1 MTIVNYP
8 AEPTL
13 PRSPRVRV
21 LLLRMTLAAAR
32 SRLSRR
38 LGPPPAPP
46 RRRFAAMWA
55 ASRQRPYGTR

>member
-1 MTIVNYP
+1 MTTVNYP
-8 AEPTL
+8 AEPAL
-13 PRSPRVRV
+13 PRSPRVKV
-21 LLLRMTLAAAR
+21 LLLRMTLAAAL

-55 ASRQRPYGTR
+55 APRQRPCETR